1 MVHLGMRH
9 QCKLCETRF
18 KRSCDLKMHLKTE
31 HGLDHYNASKVCQK
45 SMEQVNEEFKAK
57 NADNYLQ
64 NDIPDQHVDSVK
76 VEKLSHQHLKSKR
89 NRLKTFNLCRQMK
102 QEIQTEIKEEP
113 FYILS

>member
-57 NADNYLQ
+57 NADNYLP
-64 NDIPDQHVDSVK
+64 NDIPDQHFDSVQDG
-76 VEKLSHQHLKSKR
+76 E
-89 NRLKTFNLCRQMK
+89 TFTSAFEIKEEPIEDIQFRQMK